1 MGYHDDLRG
10 RVRHLLRPLGAA
22 ILVAATV
29 VGVPLPVVGAEES
42 TPGAWKDSIEGAG
55 RRYGHV
61 AVRLDDGRVLVAGG
75 MDDTRQG
82 LLRGAVVFDPASR
95 SVTRIQDMREPR
107 YQPAA
112 ARLGDGT
119 VMVIGGMGGPTSADR
134 YVPALRRWIPAAAMS
149 TARWGHTA
157 TVLSDGRLL
166 VAGGQ
171 GERRAATLSSA
182 EIYNPL
188 SNSWTPAASM
198 AMPRHSHQAIPL
210 ADGSVLVVG
219 GKGGG
224 STEPHL
230 ASAEI
235 YRPSTNTWTRV
246 PDMSVARVEHT
257 ATLLQDGRVLVV
269 GGASDDG
276 DDWSGM
282 AYWSTSEIF
291 DPAAG
296 QWTPSGGMAVARAGH
311 TATALGD
318 GRVFVAGGSA
328 RWNEVLTSAEIYDPA
343 TGQWQSRDSM
353 SAPRY
358 LHTATALDNGSQI
371 LVVGGWNANGGAIGD
386 IGLYQG

>member
-1 MGYHDDLRG
+1 MGDRDDVRW
-10 RVRHLLRPLGAA
+10 RVRQVFRRVAVAGLVVATAA
-22 ILVAATV
+22 GIR
-29 VGVPLPVVGAEES
+29 LPVVGAEES
-42 TPGAWKDSIEGAG
+42 SPGAWRDSIEGAG

-61 AVRLDDGRVLVAGG
+61 AVRLVDGRVLVAGG

-95 SVTRIQDMREPR
+95 SVTRIEDMREPR

-112 ARLGDGT
+112 ARLDDGT
-119 VMVIGGMGGPTSADR
+119 VMIVGGMGGPRSVDR
-134 YVPALRRWIPAAAMS
+134 YVPALGRWIPAAAMS

-166 VAGGQ
+166 VVGGQ
-171 GERRAATLSSA
+171 GERRAQTLASA

-188 SNSWTPAASM
+188 SNRWTPAASM
-198 AMPRHSHQAIPL
+198 TTARHSHQAIPL
-210 ADGSVLVVG
+210 ADGTVLVVG
-219 GKGGG
+219 GKGPG
-224 STEPHL
+224 SAEPHL

-235 YRPSTNTWTRV
+235 YRPATDTWTRV
-246 PDMSVARVEHT
+246 PDMSVPRVEHT
-257 ATLLQDGRVLVV
+257 ATLLRDGRVLVV

-282 AYWSTSEIF
+282 EYWSTSEIF

-296 QWTPSGGMAVARAGH
+296 QWSPSGGMAVARAGH

-318 GRVFVAGGSA
+318 GQVLVAGGSV
-328 RWNEVLTSAEIYDPA
+328 RWNDVLTSAEIYDPA
-343 TGQWQSRDSM
+343 TGQWHSRDSM

-358 LHTATALDNGSQI
+358 LHTATPLSNGTQI

>member
-1 MGYHDDLRG
+1 MGYCDDVRW
-10 RVRHLLRPLGAA
+10 RVRQVLRRAA
-22 ILVAATV
+22 VAGLVVATA
-29 VGVPLPVVGAEES
+29 VGIRLPVVGAEES
-42 TPGAWKDSIEGAG
+42 APNAWRDSIEGAG

-82 LLRGAVVFDPASR
+82 LLRGAIVFDPATR
-95 SVTRIQDMREPR
+95 SVTRIEDMSAPR

-119 VMVIGGMGGPTSADR
+119 VMIIGGMGGPTSTDR

-157 TVLSDGRLL
+157 TVLGDGRVL
-166 VAGGQ
+166 VVGGQ
-171 GERRAATLSSA
+171 GEGRSQTLASA

-188 SNSWTPAASM
+188 SNRWTPAANM
-198 AMPRHSHQAIPL
+198 AMARHSHQAIPL
-210 ADGSVLVVG
+210 ADGAVLVVG
-219 GKGGG
+219 GKGPG
-224 STEPHL
+224 SAEPHL

-235 YRPSTNTWTRV
+235 YRPSTDTWTRV
-246 PDMSVARVEHT
+246 PDMNVPRVEHT
-257 ATLLQDGRVLVV
+257 ATLLQNGRVLVV

-276 DDWSGM
+276 DGWSGDE
-282 AYWSTSEIF
+282 YWATSEIF
-291 DPAAG
+291 DPATR
-296 QWTPSGGMAVARAGH
+296 QWSPSGHMAVARAGH

-343 TGQWQSRDSM
+343 TGQWHSRDAM
-353 SAPRY
+353 STPRY
-358 LHTATALDNGSQI
+358 LHTATPLSNGTQI

-386 IGLYQG
+386 VGLYQG